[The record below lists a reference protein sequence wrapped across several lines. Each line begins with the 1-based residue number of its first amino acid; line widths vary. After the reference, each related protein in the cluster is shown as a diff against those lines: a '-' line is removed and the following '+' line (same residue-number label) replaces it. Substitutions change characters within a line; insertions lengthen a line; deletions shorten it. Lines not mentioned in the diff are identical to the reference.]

1 MLSTTAAYISVA
13 GNIARQQ
20 AATAADPSVKTA
32 TANYLANIGKVT
44 SVSQFVNNYQLFSY
58 AMKAY
63 GLGDMVYAKGLM
75 TKVLTQGVS
84 SSSALANT
92 LSDPRYK
99 AFATAF
105 DFAGLGNTATSQAS
119 ATTVAVSRYVEQS
132 LENTQAKTNQG
143 VANALYFKRNASSIT
158 SVYGLL
164 ADPTMLSVVETAYG
178 ITSTLGLSDIDT
190 QATVLGKV
198 VKMSDLQDSSK
209 VEKLVER
216 YTAQYDV
223 ANASAVSNVLLVD
236 TSAGTNAANGLLNTS
251 NAGGTPAADSVLN
264 LFNSSATTSN
274 GVSSSLLLSLAKLQ
288 HGGS

>member
-13 GNIARQQ
+13 SNIVRQQ

-32 TANYLANIGKVT
+32 TAYYLANIGKVT
-44 SVSQFVNNYQLFSY
+44 SISDFVNNYQLFSY

-63 GLGDMVYAKGLM
+63 GLGDMVHAKGLI

-84 SSSALANT
+84 SGSALANT

-105 DFAGLGNTATSQAS
+105 NFAALGVSATRQTSATSD
-119 ATTVAVSRYVEQS
+119 TVSKYVEQT
-132 LENTQAKTNQG
+132 LEDTQAKTNQG

-158 SVYGLL
+158 SVYGIL

-178 ITSTLGLSDIDT
+178 ISSTLSTSDIDT
-190 QATVLGKV
+190 QAKVLGKV
-198 VKMSDLQDSSK
+198 VDIADLRNPSK

-223 ANASAVSNVLLVD
+223 AAASSVGNALLLDTGDKNVANALL
-236 TSAGTNAANGLLNTS
+236 TTANG
-251 NAGGTPAADSVLN
+251 AGTPAADSVLN
-264 LFNSSATTSN
+264 LFSSGTTTT